1 MGAPVTAILTIG
13 DIHLN
18 YGNRPVLNGIS
29 FAVQKGE
36 HLAIV
41 GANGSGKSTLIRAVA
56 RLVNVSSGAI
66 SVMERPLSRIDRRT
80 LARFIAYVPQAHF
93 ERIPFTVR
101 EYLRLARYPYTDG
114 WTGLQPSDDAAV
126 ENALNDTGLTSLAER
141 QTNQLSGGEAQKV
154 LIAAALAQDT
164 PILLLDE
171 ATAFLDVKHKSDI
184 HCLLDTLN
192 QQHQK
197 TILQV
202 THDLNHAA
210 LSCQRIIALKAGRI
224 IFDGIPK
231 RFMTSDVLA
240 SVYAAPFD
248 FATHPVTGEK
258 VVVPKV
264 AP

>member
-1 MGAPVTAILTIG
+1 MGALVTRILTIS
-13 DIHLN
+13 DIYLN

-29 FAVQKGE
+29 FSVQKGE

-56 RLVNVSSGAI
+56 RLVKVSSGAI
-66 SVMERPLSRIDRRT
+66 SVMGRPLLGIDRRT

-93 ERIPFTVR
+93 ERVPFTVR

-114 WTGLQPSDDAAV
+114 WTGLQPDDEAAV
-126 ENALNDTGLTSLAER
+126 ENALKNTELTSLADR
-141 QTNQLSGGEAQKV
+141 PTNHLSGGEAQKV

-171 ATAFLDVKHKSDI
+171 ATSFLDVKHTSDI
-184 HCLLDTLN
+184 HHLLGKLN

-210 LSCQRIIALKAGRI
+210 LSCQRIIALKAGRV
-224 IFDGIPK
+224 IFDGGPK
-231 RFMTSDVLA
+231 QFMTPEVLA

-248 FATHPVTGEK
+248 FATHPATGEK

-264 AP
+264 TP